1 MQNAAAQKGTRYE
14 ASIVKKLTEA
24 TGVKFARTPLSGA
37 GAMFKG
43 DIFIDPRE
51 GRICLY
57 SIECKHYQDEQV
69 TSNLLLPGTQIFWQW
84 WQQQV
89 DQAINMK
96 TKPMLIYHK
105 DRGKDF
111 VALDELVEGV
121 NYIHVVKKEFSVYIY
136 LFTDVIPVLK
146 DTLYK

>member
-1 MQNAAAQKGTRYE
+1 
-14 ASIVKKLTEA
+14 
-24 TGVKFARTPLSGA
+24 
-37 GAMFKG
+37 
-43 DIFIDPRE
+43 
-51 GRICLY
+51 
-57 SIECKHYQDEQV
+57 
-69 TSNLLLPGTQIFWQW
+69 
-84 WQQQV
+84 
-89 DQAINMK
+89 MK

-136 LFTDVIPVLK
+136 LFTDLMPVIK

>member
-1 MQNAAAQKGTRYE
+1 
-14 ASIVKKLTEA
+14 
-24 TGVKFARTPLSGA
+24 
-37 GAMFKG
+37 MFKG

-51 GRICLY
+51 GKICLY

-69 TSNLLLPGTQIFWQW
+69 TSNLLLPGNQTFWQW

-89 DQAINMK
+89 DQAQNMK

-111 VALDELVEGV
+111 VALDELVPEL
-121 NYIHVVKKEFSVYIY
+121 NYIKVVKKDWVVYIY
-136 LFTDVIPVLK
+136 LFTDIIPK
-146 DTLYK
+146 IRCQLYK